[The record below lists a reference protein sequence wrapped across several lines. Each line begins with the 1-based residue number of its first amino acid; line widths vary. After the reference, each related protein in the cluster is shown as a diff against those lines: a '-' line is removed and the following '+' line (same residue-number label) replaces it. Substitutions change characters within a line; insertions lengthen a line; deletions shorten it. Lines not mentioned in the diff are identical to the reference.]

1 MGRKPLQG
9 ASVGKKGDSAPIINT
24 RESLLVPTGATLLN
38 LALSGKT
45 HGAFKPG
52 TLVNIVG
59 DSSAGKTFLAWS
71 VFAEM
76 VYDKRFDDWDLIYD
90 DVESKL
96 QLSVRKLF
104 GPKITRV
111 EKLDEDE
118 RSELIEQFAD
128 RIFKQLKKK
137 RPFVYVLDSFD
148 ALSDA
153 EEAEKEELKRDYPA
167 KPRLASQLF
176 RMVCSDLEKTESVLI
191 VVSQTRDAIGVMF
204 GSKKRRSG
212 GNALRFYCMQE
223 LWLAV
228 RGHIKRRKRDVGVDV
243 LAKAKKNHLTGR
255 LETVGFPILVDYGV
269 DDIGSM
275 IDWLVSEGFWKK
287 KTKQTI
293 DAKEFGEGRRES
305 LITQFDEDRGKL
317 EELREAVGSCWQ
329 EIEESIATKRRPK
342 YE

>member
-9 ASVGKKGDSAPIINT
+9 APVEKEGDSAPIINN
-24 RESLLVPTGATLLN
+24 RESLLVPSGATLLN
-38 LALSGKT
+38 LALSGQV

-76 VYDKRFDDWDLIYD
+76 VYDKRFDGWDMIYD

-96 QLSVRKLF
+96 QLDLIKLF
-104 GPKITRV
+104 GQKITRV
-111 EKLDEDE
+111 EKLDEEE

-153 EEAEKEELKRDYPA
+153 EEAEKQELKRDYPA

-176 RMVCSDLEKTESVLI
+176 RMVCSDLERQESVLI

-204 GSKKRRSG
+204 GEKKTRSG
-212 GNALRFYCMQE
+212 GKALQFYSTHE

-228 RGHIKRRKRDVGVDV
+228 RGHVKRKKHDVGVDV
-243 LAKAKKNHLTGR
+243 LARAKKNHLTGR
-255 LETVGFPILVDYGV
+255 LETVGFPILWDYGV
-269 DDIGSM
+269 DDLGSM
-275 IDWLVSEGFWKK
+275 IDWLVAEEFWKK
-287 KTKQTI
+287 KTRQTI
-293 DAKEFGEGRRES
+293 DAKEFGEGTREA
-305 LITQFDEDRGKL
+305 LITQFDEDRKSL
-317 EELREAVGSCWQ
+317 EELREAVGRCWQ